1 MKNRTYTL
9 KYFHNGYYNM
19 FLNFTNWRFL
29 ILVFILPLSTNVL
42 AQEKYTI
49 SGFVTDVSN
58 GEELIGTS
66 VWVSELNTGC
76 ITNGYGFYSITIPE
90 GTYTLNIS
98 YVGYGTIIK
107 ELSLIKSKILDV
119 ELLTE
124 STALDEVVVT
134 TKRKYANVK
143 STQMSV
149 NSIDMKEIALVPV
162 LFGEKDILK
171 TIQLLPGI
179 KANEVGGG
187 FFVRGGSA
195 DQNLILLDEAPV
207 YNASHFL
214 GLFSVFNSDA
224 IKDLT
229 IYKGH
234 IPAEYGGRASSVLDI
249 QMNNGNNKK
258 FTASG
263 GLGTIASRLTIE
275 APIVKGKGSFILSG
289 RRTYLDLFF
298 KLSEDE
304 DIKSTILYFYDL
316 NAKANYRL
324 GKNDKVYLSG
334 YFGRDKFGFG
344 DDFGFDWGNT
354 TATARW
360 NHLFNSR
367 LFLNTTAL
375 FSDYNY
381 NVDIGGD
388 EGENNGFNITS
399 AIKDVSLKQDF
410 KYYINPS
417 NTLKFGWNGINHT
430 FIPGKIRPDAN
441 STINEAV
448 LQEKYAWEVA
458 AYISNDMEISEKLS
472 TNFGLRYSWFGQLGP
487 GDIFTYDT
495 EGDIETTENFDDREL
510 VKTYGGLEPRVGLT
524 YLLSD
529 ESSLKASYGRNRQ
542 YLHLVSN
549 STSGTPIDLWI
560 PSSNNVKPQIADQ
573 YALGYY
579 RNFKNEAYETSFEV
593 YYKGMYNQVDY
604 RTGAELVFNENVE
617 SQLLFGKGWSYGAE
631 FYIKKNIGKLTGWL
645 SYTWS
650 RTERKFE
657 GIDNGS
663 PYPASWD
670 RTHDLSLVGI
680 YKLNPKWSFSATFV
694 YRTGSAI
701 TYPVGKYR
709 IDDEIINLYSTRN
722 ADRFPAFHRLDIGAT
737 RVMKKTKRWEIS
749 TTYSLYNAYGRKN
762 AFQINFREAEKDPT
776 RTEAVK
782 LSLFSFFPAASLNF
796 KFK

>member
-1 MKNRTYTL
+1 MKIPYCFVIVVPDYKKWYFITL
-9 KYFHNGYYNM
+9 IF
-19 FLNFTNWRFL
+19 FS
-29 ILVFILPLSTNVL
+29 ILSNVAK
-42 AQEKYTI
+42 AQENYTI
-49 SGFVTDVSN
+49 SGTVTDASN
-58 GEELIGTS
+58 GEELIGAS
-66 VWVSELNTGC
+66 VWISELNKGGT
-76 ITNGYGFYSITIPE
+76 TNEYGFYSITIPQ
-90 GTYTLNIS
+90 GDYTLNIS
-98 YVGYGTIIK
+98 YVGYTTNIK
-107 ELSLIKSKILDV
+107 ELY
-119 ELLTE
+119 LTE
-124 STALDEVVVT
+124 SIRLNEELVPESTSLDEVIVT
-134 TKRKYANVK
+134 SKRKDVNLK
-143 STQMSV
+143 STQMGV
-149 NSIDMKEIALVPV
+149 NEMDMKEIALIPI
-162 LFGEKDILK
+162 LFGEKDVLK

-207 YNASHFL
+207 YNASHLL
-214 GLFSVFNSDA
+214 GFFSVFNSDA

-263 GLGTIASRLTIE
+263 GIGSIASRLTLE
-275 APIVKGKGSFILSG
+275 APIVKDKGSFIVSG
-289 RRTYLDLFF
+289 RRTYFDLFL
-298 KLSEDE
+298 KLSNDE
-304 DIKSTILYFYDL
+304 DVRNTVLYFYDL
-316 NAKANYRL
+316 NAKANYQL
-324 GKNDKVYLSG
+324 GKKDRVFVSG

-360 NHLFNSR
+360 NHLFNDR

-381 NVDIGGD
+381 NVEIGGD

-399 AIKDVSLKQDF
+399 AIKDISLKQDF

-417 NTLKFGWNGINHT
+417 NTLKFGWNGIYHT
-430 FIPGKIRPDAN
+430 FIPGEISPDAN
-441 STINEAV
+441 SIVNATV
-448 LQEKYAWEVA
+448 LQEKYAWEAA
-458 AYISNDMEISEKLS
+458 AYISDEKEITEKLS
-472 TNFGLRYSWFGQLGP
+472 ANFGLRYSWFGQVGP
-487 GDIFTYDT
+487 GDIFTYDAD
-495 EGDIETTENFDDREL
+495 GDVATTETFDDGEL
-510 VKTYGGLEPRVGLT
+510 VKTYGGLEPRIGLT

-529 ESSLKASYGRNRQ
+529 ESSMKASYGRNRQ

-579 RNFKNEAYETSFEV
+579 RNFKEDTFEASAEI
-593 YYKGMYNQVDY
+593 YYKDMQNQVDY

-617 SQLLFGKGWSYGAE
+617 SQLLFGRGWSYGAE

-650 RTERKFE
+650 KTERKFD

-663 PYPASWD
+663 PYPATWD

-680 YKLNPKWSFSATFV
+680 YKLNPKWTFSGTFV
-694 YRTGSAI
+694 YRTGNAI
-701 TYPVGKYR
+701 TYPVGKYE

-737 RVMKKTKRWEIS
+737 YLIKKTKRWEIS
-749 TTYSLYNAYGRKN
+749 ATYSLYNAYGRKN
-762 AFQINFREAEKDPT
+762 AFQINFQEAENDPT

-782 LSLFSFFPAASLNF
+782 LSLFSFYPAASWNF